1 MVWMPWTVSLH
12 PQAEAELQRIPAAER
27 VALLNA
33 AQKLE
38 ALGPP
43 LGYPHSSAVRGADRL
58 RELRPRAGR
67 SPWRGFYRRFG
78 EVFVLAAVG
87 PEAEVD
93 PRGFKR
99 AVVAAEE
106 RLEEVEGL

>member
-1 MVWMPWTVSLH
+1 MPG
-12 PQAEAELQRIPAAER
+12 EGGD
-27 VALLNA
+27 
-33 AQKLE
+33 
-38 ALGPP
+38 LGNI
-43 LGYPHSSAVRGADRL
+43 SSS
-58 RELRPRAGR
+58 

-87 PEAEVD
+87 PKAEVD

-99 AVVAAEE
+99 AVVTAEE